1 MSNLVATS
9 SKTKTIQLLFAAFE
23 AGPKEQEKALNKYV
37 ALLTNDARFRL
48 GNQETIIGREAILE
62 SLVLFCQQVKD
73 IYHDVELIWEPEENI
88 ALLQMEV
95 TYQRI
100 DNTKVTLPAMDFL
113 KFKDD
118 LVEEV
123 QIFMNPTP
131 IFV

>member
-1 MSNLVATS
+1 MSNLIATS
-9 SKTKTIQLLFAAFE
+9 SKTKTIQLLFAALE
-23 AGPKEQEKALNKYV
+23 AGPKEQKKALNEYV
-37 ALLTNDARFRL
+37 ALLTSNARFRL
-48 GNQETIIGREAILE
+48 GNQETVTGRKAILE

-73 IYHDVELIWEPEENI
+73 IHHDVKLVWEPEENV

-95 TYQRI
+95 TYQRL

-113 KFKDD
+113 RFKDD

-123 QIFMNPTP
+123 QIFMNPNP